1 MTAPTDDDGPLALSA
16 KQRSSIA
23 EATARVNLWHG
34 SVSSGKTIAS
44 IIAWLDFIARD
55 APPRGEL
62 LMIGVTLQSL
72 ERNVLNVIAEMAPG
86 IIQHTTGASTARI
99 FGRTVHTIGANDARA
114 ERRIRGVTAAGAYV
128 DEASLMPGDG
138 YWSQLLN
145 RLRVEGARLFAST
158 NPDSPNHWLKK
169 VIDQADELGYR
180 VWHFTLEDNPSLTD
194 DYVASIKR
202 ENHGLWYKRNIA
214 GLWVL
219 AEGQIWDA
227 FDPDRHVVDHVPVT
241 VRDDVIGIDHG
252 ITNAFAALVVG
263 VGVDPADGVER
274 LWVRAEWRH
283 ESKTSQ
289 RRMADSQYSKALK
302 LWVRALGI
310 GDLTPSDATVLID
323 PAAAG
328 FRQQMYLDG
337 WERAGKANNTV
348 EKGLAVVSSL
358 FAADRVRIHRSCAGL
373 LGEIGGYVWDP
384 KAVELGKDAPL
395 KVNDHSC
402 DGFRYAVMGQWE
414 HWERWLSTSTLATA
428 T

>member
-1 MTAPTDDDGPLALSA
+1 M
-16 KQRSSIA
+16 
-23 EATARVNLWHG
+23 V
-34 SVSSGKTIAS
+34 
-44 IIAWLDFIARD
+44 
-55 APPRGEL
+55 
-62 LMIGVTLQSL
+62 GVTLQSL

-145 RLRVEGARLFAST
+145 RLRVDGARLFAST

-169 VIDQADELGYR
+169 VIDQAAELGYR
-180 VWHFTLEDNPSLTD
+180 VWHFTLGDNPSLSD

-202 ENHGLWYKRNIA
+202 ENHGLWYKRNIE

-227 FDPDRHVVDHVPVT
+227 FDPDRHVVDTIPDGVT
-241 VRDDVIGIDHG
+241 DHLIGIDHG
-252 ITNAFAALVVG
+252 ISNPFAALVLG
-263 VGVDPADGVER
+263 VGVDPVDGLER

-283 ESKTSQ
+283 DSKVSQ
-289 RRMADSQYSKALK
+289 RRMADSQYATALK
-302 LWVRALGI
+302 LWVRSLELA
-310 GDLTPSDATVLID
+310 DLTPTEATVLID

-337 WERAGKANNTV
+337 WEGAAKANNSV
-348 EKGLAVVSSL
+348 GKGLALVSSL
-358 FAADRVRIHRSCAGL
+358 LAADRVRIHRSCTGL

-384 KAVELGKDAPL
+384 KAVERGEDAPL

-402 DGFRYAVMGQWE
+402 DAFRYGAMGQWE
-414 HWERWLSTSTLATA
+414 HWERWLSTGMSLAA
-428 T
+428 